1 MAGTTKFDSD
11 GMPIPMAAPKKDTT
25 VLDKDGMPIPKK
37 KENAGSPSPSGSSPK
52 PGQTGKPV
60 NTSGSNQPSDRDK
73 SIREQYPGI
82 SDLHDSKF
90 VDSVLDKNK
99 DKNFVQRYLNPSK
112 SPVIKNDDGSV
123 STHRMASSD
132 NIAYPTIVQQP
143 DGSLK
148 QLNANGPNNEA
159 YKYAIKNK
167 EFIEFKNEKDADWF
181 ATNGYKL
188 GNQNTEPVSTSV
200 SDPKQVTANLK
211 NNSLTTSDV
220 GKVNGDGIT
229 PDMVKDAINNKAMF
243 LSAARNAPSNYSSQ
257 YLVKQKNDVDTQIA
271 KLENQSISEME
282 YGQEAVAEHHKKI
295 QNLKDRSEYLNTE
308 LQKNYDYRLRSL
320 IPELEQQIKPTIT
333 DDDFSPSLHTLKEKS
348 VERIAGI
355 VDSTL
360 NKANDSVINAR
371 ITGDLDNKKRTYAD
385 VTRQLVEHLNLIP
398 IQKAQEEYKKEFA
411 KSHPQIQDA
420 INASG
425 ATKDYFE
432 NTNFDELKSKVK
444 IEANKSYIET
454 KNRYWGENGLF
465 MRNKDLIRIQEHYAQ
480 LVGDGKMTDEVAKKQ
495 MDAEIKQNPGLQRLQ
510 KNYERDVKRIPE
522 TAQKTYNQ
530 YVIDGLKAKHPQYT
544 IYKDNKIGLAGMS
557 EDDFDKLTQE
567 YQEGAEAI
575 AEKMGAEN
583 NAAWR
588 KDANEKAANVNPFWA
603 GLGLSMDGL
612 SEGLSKGF
620 FSLTGWGGDNVRH
633 YEAKEIATPSISE
646 SDQVLAWNEE
656 GIEAMK
662 DPNYFLFN
670 AGQSVPVIAGAG
682 AVGLATRGAGLPDYI
697 EWLTSA
703 GLFTGQSAVE
713 TFSSLAGSRD
723 KNGNIISTD
732 DAAHAAADVAKED
745 FLPNVL
751 MMGLGSGTLLRAKNI
766 VKPTIAGAIKEGLF
780 GTAATY
786 PLLLWQGHNDYT
798 TMREAQGYDTDL
810 YDYMQSKDFRDNL
823 FNGLV
828 IGGSISLLHAPM
840 NLSKSLDNWTKM
852 VHQSEGEF
860 KNMIPENYA
869 LGQEFAGKGD
879 FHRDAL
885 KLKIFNTDPVTLDDQ
900 GKRELADTK
909 NALLYSTNLDRNIK
923 AGNLDPTKITDLYQ
937 AHNLALADQHDYLSE
952 QAAKEGNKSLS
963 DIYKNKAKDYRS
975 QAEAAAGDQAK
986 FTYLVN
992 GEGHPIFLSDR
1003 SFKTLEQEGTIAK
1016 WQLDGTIQG
1025 VHKSDDPDFAQRYK
1039 EFVQAKDEATV
1050 QGPDV
1055 MDHVKGLIE
1064 ENKDKLGVHYEE
1076 AKKDPEGFLKDV
1088 ADRAFGVGRN
1098 EKGERE
1104 VNLIRTHE
1112 GAEKN
1117 ARETYGD
1124 DIVDL
1129 AKVLYPLTNKE
1140 GGSDAEKVRGDQKQL
1155 PVVGEEVGT
1164 GVQKDS
1170 GGNVQQGAETG
1181 TEAGNEKNKVAPAG
1195 AASETAPLPQEY
1207 KPQIRDDYF
1216 ARSDFFTPEEKE
1228 KFQTLDDDG
1237 KDKMIDDKRAELK
1250 EKVGGPAGITAKIK
1264 SENPTLSSFY
1274 LKNKEAEA
1282 LKKYAQENGLMLPE
1296 MTGEPHGKGHEQNVY
1311 LNDDGKTVTKVN
1323 PNKVNESWGALFKRI
1338 DLHNSLFP
1346 DTEYTLKGFSE
1357 DKDGNLS
1364 AVYEQPL
1371 ITKSDEPVKYSE
1383 MREKL
1388 EKMGFEPST
1397 SRDFDYLD
1405 AGVHFDNK
1413 KTGVRIAD
1421 LTDGNVIKGTDGE
1434 IHFIDP
1440 FITQQKISDETEKVS
1455 EPGASGDE
1463 RTGDSGGKGNAKK
1476 ADDGKTVQGSVEGT
1490 GGEDTGQPPPPVV
1503 GPTNDGLHPHNEE
1516 WTSIQKKDLS
1526 ERVQKENAFTQTNRE
1541 TVDKVIGRLSQDA
1554 AKNGRTWQAQ
1564 AEFETNALHNEF
1576 FNEDGTIKQ
1585 AFNPTTE
1592 QLALIGIRLMDING
1606 EASVAEFNP
1615 NDDQQTARTA
1625 YLENEKAK
1633 AERLLSFG
1641 EAGRA
1646 FQFRQSL
1653 LKMGINGDI
1662 QIKRKAI
1669 SASVGVKIPENEE
1682 QFKQLSKLDQE
1693 KIKPIYDAFQNWKA
1707 EYEKENKARNTVD
1720 ETYSKAEF
1728 DKQLKEA
1735 VAAALKEAKV
1745 PDKGAKIT
1753 KNSSKKI
1760 ADSLKSFADKFEKF
1774 GRADLPK
1781 GTQKAGFG
1789 PDIQKKIAD
1798 AIRWVAEKIANGDI
1812 KIPELIS
1819 EAIERFKDKD
1829 LSESDLSENIKNGLK
1844 EAGIDEKT
1852 LNAKTNRENI
1862 LAKMK
1867 EMAKDSDVKAITQKM
1882 VDRGMV
1888 RDYLHDIAQRG
1899 DADPEKVLEKGVEEL
1914 GKAFPGLDAKT
1925 LRDAYL
1931 KEGRF
1936 TPDKSADL
1944 KDQVKKAA
1952 QTFRDVTILQR
1963 DIEALEAGEQLYG
1976 ADKETKTKI
1985 VSEYE
1990 QKLRDEKEKLLKERG
2005 RAARDI
2011 KDAQKKA
2018 EKLAEYDKRIADLDN
2033 HQKVWEK
2040 AKKGKGVD
2048 KDLAE
2053 KREELRKALIKN
2065 GVKLETGS
2073 KDSRAAKEKVIEA
2086 HNERVS
2092 NLKNK
2097 ISDILSDDT
2106 VSDEDK
2112 KALRS
2117 VQSELNKMGVKIDAG
2132 DLNEKIKK
2140 AQAAASRL
2148 HTTNITNLLTGR
2160 KSEILSDLKNLSTQL
2175 KKDNNSALQDIQLEQ
2190 VKDREVARK
2199 EQAERKLAA
2208 GDFEDVPKLS
2218 DYKKDEELL
2227 KLTRDRKK
2235 AEHDLAYQ
2243 IDKYHKQNEGFWQRQ
2258 ITRLQ
2263 RLQRANLISGI
2274 MTNGKVL
2281 VATVVK
2287 PVSDALVRRSV
2298 GTVTT
2303 PALRMLGLKGEREVL
2318 NNDATIRSFED
2329 SFKGTT
2335 QRKAAEIRGTTTKA
2349 LETATSNLQAA
2360 NDQLNSLKGTPEY
2373 QAYKDNEYTK
2383 AVNDYQSAQY
2393 EWAAAA
2399 MYDFIAPNSWAERL
2413 KILQSGVSTF
2423 EESMGGYR
2431 GTTWA
2436 DEKSKHAIGT
2446 GINRIIHTLEI
2457 FGRTH
2462 GAEKD
2467 ISARQAFVEGFLKR
2481 ASTRI
2486 KEGEQLTPSKLEGI
2500 ALQSY
2505 NDFLGGKFQNK
2516 NPVAEAIRA
2525 TEAKASEGGFL
2536 GKAFAFWLQSVTPVL
2551 KVPLNIE
2558 AEGLFKYTAGIPVAI
2573 GKTFY
2578 EIGKALNA
2586 NDLTIKYGIKDFN
2599 GTMDAIREHMQSLPA
2614 EKRDSIIQYFNKGA
2628 IGLGLAM
2635 VAGSMAAKGNLVF
2648 GGAYGEGKK
2657 KRKFLNADTGE
2668 LEELNYGEIAIN
2680 GHKVGKFW
2688 SAVIM
2693 HLPPLMPAVMG
2704 ATYVQKY
2711 KDERGDYK
2719 DEADKATAAFDG
2731 LSEVVRT
2738 AWEESALKSL
2748 GDIAQSPSNLFNSFT
2763 TQMAGKNIS
2772 EYFDTDA
2779 DGNLVERKGENT
2791 WQKILLRVGGRGFVP
2806 TKEQAEEDRANKID
2820 DSQQRVDQRRQDDPY
2835 YEKNQK

>member
-1 MAGTTKFDSD
+1 MAGTTIKFDKE
-11 GMPIPMAAPKKDTT
+11 GLPIPVAAKKDTT
-25 VLDKDGMPIPKK
+25 VFDDEGLPIPKK
-37 KENAGSPSPSGSSPK
+37 KDAAGSPSPS
-52 PGQTGKPV
+52 
-60 NTSGSNQPSDRDK
+60 
-73 SIREQYPGI
+73 
-82 SDLHDSKF
+82 DSLPIH
-90 VDSVLDKNK
+90 S
-99 DKNFVQRYLNPSK
+99 Q
-112 SPVIKNDDGSV
+112 
-123 STHRMASSD
+123 
-132 NIAYPTIVQQP
+132 
-143 DGSLK
+143 
-148 QLNANGPNNEA
+148 
-159 YKYAIKNK
+159 
-167 EFIEFKNEKDADWF
+167 
-181 ATNGYKL
+181 
-188 GNQNTEPVSTSV
+188 TEPPVGTSV
-200 SDPKQVTANLK
+200 SAPKQVTANYK
-211 NNSLTTSDV
+211 NNSLTPKDV
-220 GKVNGDGIT
+220 GDRPMPVGPPLEQISS
-229 PDMVKDAINNKAMF
+229 ALNNKGKN
-243 LSAARNAPSNYSSQ
+243 LSTWSKSGSDGYVKG
-257 YLVKQKNDVDTQIA
+257 LVDRHQDVQNQINQININEKSRAIHEANNPGELA
-271 KLENQSISEME
+271 KLEESEKYFRGQISKE
-282 YGQEAVAEHHKKI
+282 YEARKQKVVPEI
-295 QNLKDRSEYLNTE
+295 VDNLKGSLGVSDLLDAYNKPDQELVPGVKIKSPLQWNAETHKLTPESTQWVAKHVDDFLNKKGDPAINAQMSGDLDKKARTYEDVTRSVVDYLNTIPV
-308 LQKNYDYRLRSL
+308 QKKQKEY
-320 IPELEQQIKPTIT
+320 T
-333 DDDFSPSLHTLKEKS
+333 D
-348 VERIAGI
+348 
-355 VDSTL
+355 
-360 NKANDSVINAR
+360 
-371 ITGDLDNKKRTYAD
+371 
-385 VTRQLVEHLNLIP
+385 
-398 IQKAQEEYKKEFA
+398 EFI
-411 KSHPQIQDA
+411 KSHPALKDA
-420 INASG
+420 FKANEEVNSYFS
-425 ATKDYFE
+425 KDKI
-432 NTNFDELKSKVK
+432 DELNAKVNIGRDK
-444 IEANKSYIET
+444 AIVTTQDKYFG
-454 KNRYWGENGLF
+454 KNGLAF
-465 MRNKDLIRIQEHYAQ
+465 QNTDYVDIQHKYAQ
-480 LVGDGKMTDEVAKKQ
+480 LVADGKMPDEVARKQ
-495 MDAEIKQNPGLQRLQ
+495 IEAEIKQNPALKTLND
-510 KNYERDVKRIPE
+510 NYEAEIRKITE
-522 TAQKTYNQ
+522 KTQKDFEGYM
-530 YVIDGLKAKHPQYT
+530 IAGLKKDKPKFT
-544 IYKDNKIGLAGMS
+544 IYKDGTVGLAGMDEEKYKNLLKRYEGGLNDIAIGMGIDS
-557 EDDFDKLTQE
+557 NEAWQKQANDKAKSVGAFWGSVGGSMSDLT
-567 YQEGAEAI
+567 GA
-575 AEKMGAEN
+575 
-583 NAAWR
+583 
-588 KDANEKAANVNPFWA
+588 F
-603 GLGLSMDGL
+603 
-612 SEGLSKGF
+612 SKYWF
-620 FSLTGWGGDNVRH
+620 NKTGWGAKNVQY
-633 YEAKEIATPSISE
+633 YEAQDIS
-646 SDQVLAWNEE
+646 SPNIQQSQVAAAWNLKGVESL
-656 GIEAMK
+656 K
-662 DPNYFLFN
+662 DPNFWLSK
-670 AGQSVPVIAGAG
+670 AGSMVPVIAGGSAI
-682 AVGLATRGAGLPDYI
+682 GLLTDGAGMPEYI
-697 EWLTSA
+697 GWLANA
-703 GLFTGQSAVE
+703 GLFTAQSGLS
-713 TFSSLAGSRD
+713 TYNQMLNTRD
-723 KNGNIISTD
+723 AQGNLLTEA
-732 DAAHAAADVAKED
+732 DASHYMADQMGKD
-745 FLPNVL
+745 FLPNL
-751 MMGLGSGTLLRAKNI
+751 MMMAVTSGTIFKAKNI
-766 VKPTIAGAIKEGLF
+766 VKPTLGGAIRKGLL
-780 GTAATY
+780 GAAEAQPFFTWSGY
-786 PLLLWQGHNDYT
+786 NDYAT
-798 TMREAQGYDTDL
+798 AQEAQGKKTDFF
-810 YDYMQSKDFRDNL
+810 DYMQSKDFKDNL
-823 FNGLV
+823 INGMIV
-828 IGGSISLLHAPM
+828 GGGLSLLHAPGNYM
-840 NLSKSLDNWTKM
+840 KSVDGWTKM

-860 KNMIPENYA
+860 KNLIPQNYA
-869 LGQEFAGKGD
+869 LSQEFSGNGNYL
-879 FHRDAL
+879 RDAL
-885 KLKIFNTDPVTLDDQ
+885 KLHIFNTDPESLKEGGGGDLSHLNQ
-900 GKRELADTK
+900 SARNNLADLK
-909 NALLYSTNLDRNIK
+909 NALIYSTNLERNIRR
-923 AGNLDPTKITDLYQ
+923 GNLDPTKITDLYQ

-975 QAEAAAGDQAK
+975 EAEASANDQAK

-1003 SFKTLEQEGTIAK
+1003 AFKTLEQEGTIAK
-1016 WQLDGTIQG
+1016 WQLDGTIEG
-1025 VHKSDDPDFAQRYK
+1025 VHKSDDPDFSQRYR
-1039 EFVQAKDEATV
+1039 EFVQAKDESAV
-1050 QGPDV
+1050 EGGDV
-1055 MDHVKGLIE
+1055 LEHAKGLIE
-1064 ENKDKLGVHYEE
+1064 ENKKDLGVHYEG
-1076 AKKDPEGFLKDV
+1076 AKKDPMGFLKDV
-1088 ADRAFGVGRN
+1088 ADQALGRN
-1098 EKGERE
+1098 ADGSMSEIPNAEA
-1104 VNLIRTHE
+1104 
-1112 GAEKN
+1112 GARN
-1117 ARETYGD
+1117 TYGN

-1129 AKVLYPLTNKE
+1129 AKVLYPLKE
-1140 GGSDAEKVRGDQKQL
+1140 ENETTKNVSEEEKKARSGSGVIPAAESGALGGTKTTS
-1155 PVVGEEVGT
+1155 EET
-1164 GVQKDS
+1164 EPS
-1170 GGNVQQGAETG
+1170 G
-1181 TEAGNEKNKVAPAG
+1181 
-1195 AASETAPLPQEY
+1195 EY

-1216 ARSDFFTPEEKE
+1216 AKADFFTPEEKE
-1228 KFQTLDDDG
+1228 KFQTLDDAG

-1264 SENPTLSSFY
+1264 SENPTLSSFD

-1323 PNKVNESWGALFKRI
+1323 PNKVNESWGALFERI

-1541 TVDKVIGRLSQDA
+1541 TVDKVIGRLSQEA

-1576 FNEDGTIKQ
+1576 FNEDGTIKT

-1606 EASVAEFNP
+1606 EASVSEFNP

-1682 QFKQLSKLDQE
+1682 QFKQLSVLDQQ

-1720 ETYSKAEF
+1720 EKYSKEEF

-1753 KNSSKKI
+1753 KESSKKV
-1760 ADSLKSFADKFEKF
+1760 ASSLRNFADKFEKF
-1774 GRADLPK
+1774 GRADLPE

-1789 PDIQKKIAD
+1789 PDIQKMAADAMRWIAD
-1798 AIRWVAEKIANGDI
+1798 KIESGDF
-1812 KIPELIS
+1812 KIPELIA
-1819 EAIERFKDKD
+1819 EAIGRFKGEDTKDED
-1829 LSESDLSENIKNGLK
+1829 LSTAIKEGLK
-1844 EAGIDEKT
+1844 EAGIDEKA
-1852 LNAKTNRENI
+1852 LNAKTNREEI
-1862 LAKMK
+1862 LGKMK
-1867 EMAKDSDVKAITQKM
+1867 EMAKDSDVKTITQKM

-1888 RDYLHDIAQRG
+1888 RDYLHDIAKRG

-1914 GKAFPGLDAKT
+1914 SKAFPGLDAKT

-1944 KDQVKKAA
+1944 KDQVKKAT

-1963 DIEALEAGEQLYG
+1963 DIEALEAGEELYG
-1976 ADKETKTKI
+1976 ADKETKAKI
-1985 VSEYE
+1985 ISEYE
-1990 QKLRDEKEKLLKERG
+1990 QKLRDEKEKLIKERG

-2018 EKLAEYDKRIADLDN
+2018 EKLAEYDKRISDLDN

-2040 AKKGKGVD
+2040 AKKGRGVD
-2048 KDLAE
+2048 KDLVA
-2053 KREELRKALIKN
+2053 KREELRKTLIKN
-2065 GVKLETGS
+2065 GIKLETGS
-2073 KDSRAAKEKVIEA
+2073 KESRAAKEKVIEA
-2086 HNERVS
+2086 HNERVN
-2092 NLKNK
+2092 NLKDK
-2097 ISDILSDDT
+2097 ISDLLNDNT

-2117 VQSELNKMGVKIDAG
+2117 VQSELNKMGVKIDASEL
-2132 DLNEKIKK
+2132 DDKIKK

-2175 KKDNNSALQDIQLEQ
+2175 KKDNNSALQDIQLGQ
-2190 VKDREVARK
+2190 VKDREIARK

-2218 DYKKDEELL
+2218 DYKKDEELM

-2235 AEHDLAYQ
+2235 SEHDLAYQ
-2243 IDKYHKQNEGFWQRQ
+2243 IDKYHKQNQGFWQRQ

-2287 PVSDALVRRSV
+2287 PVSDALVRRTV

-2303 PALRMLGLKGEREVL
+2303 PALRMLGLKGEREIL

-2329 SFKGTT
+2329 SFKGMT
-2335 QRKAAEIRGTTTKA
+2335 QRQAAEKRGATTKA
-2349 LETATSNLQAA
+2349 LETATTSLQSA
-2360 NDQLNSLKGTPEY
+2360 NDHLNSLKGTPEY

-2578 EIGKALNA
+2578 KIGKALNA
-2586 NDLTIKYGIKDFN
+2586 NDLTIKDGIKDFN
-2599 GTMDAIREHMQSLPA
+2599 GTMDAIREHMQSLPP

-2668 LEELNYGEIAIN
+2668 LEELNYGEMAIN

-2719 DEADKATAAFDG
+2719 DEADKSTAAFDG

-2748 GDIAQSPSNLFNSFT
+2748 GDIAQSPANLFNSFT